1 MVNPPLHQALTRFC
15 KVPADQSPAQ
25 SPEVVF
31 AGLPVPETRV
41 YISLRC
47 HKMWRFIQ
55 DSWRDGIEILIL
67 ATCIYL
73 IYRAFRATRGA
84 QILVGLGTILIVLS
98 FVSTVFKFE
107 VIQWIITRGTAVL
120 ALALIVIFQ
129 PELRTGL
136 ARLGSKRIFSF
147 SNKLRIAFLER
158 FADAV
163 INLSKK
169 RIGAL
174 FAIQRDVSL
183 KDYLD
188 SGVILDAQFSP
199 ELAMA
204 VFYPK
209 APLHDGGMIIADD
222 RVAGAACVFPVTERE
237 MQDRSTGLRHRAAI
251 GLSERTD
258 AIAVVV
264 SEETGG
270 ISICENGVLQRNL
283 TEKQFRE
290 KIAEIFFSSHSHE
303 TEPVAQL
310 GRKDTLPPSGDHDL
324 VSD

>member
-1 MVNPPLHQALTRFC
+1 MWEFI
-15 KVPADQSPAQ
+15 AD
-25 SPEVVF
+25 
-31 AGLPVPETRV
+31 
-41 YISLRC
+41 
-47 HKMWRFIQ
+47 H
-55 DSWRDGIEILIL
+55 WRDAIEILLL
-67 ATCIYL
+67 ATCIYQ

-84 QILVGLGTILIVLS
+84 QILVGLGTVLIVLTLL
-98 FVSTVFKFE
+98 STVFKFE
-107 VIQWIITRGTAVL
+107 VIQWIITRAAAVL

-136 ARLGSKRIFSF
+136 ARLGSNRLFGLLGKR
-147 SNKLRIAFLER
+147 RHDFLER

-163 INLSKK
+163 IHLSKK

-183 KDYLD
+183 KEQLD
-188 SGVILDAQFSP
+188 TGVVLDARFSP

-204 VFYPK
+204 VFHPK
-209 APLHDGGMIIADD
+209 APLHDGGMIIAED

-251 GLSERTD
+251 GLTERTD

-270 ISICENGVLQRNL
+270 ISICQNGVLQRNL
-283 TEKQFRE
+283 TESQFRE
-290 KIAEIFFSSHSHE
+290 KIANLFFSGKGSHE
-303 TEPVAQL
+303 AESETLEKLDRKTPVAAA
-310 GRKDTLPPSGDHDL
+310 GDRDL

>member
-1 MVNPPLHQALTRFC
+1 MWEFI
-15 KVPADQSPAQ
+15 AD
-25 SPEVVF
+25 
-31 AGLPVPETRV
+31 
-41 YISLRC
+41 
-47 HKMWRFIQ
+47 H
-55 DSWRDGIEILIL
+55 WRDAIEILIL
-67 ATCIYL
+67 ATCIYQ

-84 QILVGLGTILIVLS
+84 QILVGLGTVLIVLTLLS
-98 FVSTVFKFE
+98 AVFKFE
-107 VIQWIITRGTAVL
+107 VIQWIITRAAAVL

-136 ARLGSKRIFSF
+136 ARLGSNRLFSLFGKR
-147 SNKLRIAFLER
+147 RHDFLER

-163 INLSKK
+163 IHLSKK

-183 KDYLD
+183 KEQLD
-188 SGVILDAQFSP
+188 TGVVLDARFSP

-204 VFYPK
+204 VFHPK

-251 GLSERTD
+251 GLTERTD

-270 ISICENGVLQRNL
+270 ISICQNGVLQRNL
-283 TEKQFRE
+283 TESQFRE
-290 KIAEIFFSSHSHE
+290 RIGNIFFSGKGSNE
-303 TEPVAQL
+303 TENQTVEELDRKAPVTVA
-310 GRKDTLPPSGDHDL
+310 GDRDL